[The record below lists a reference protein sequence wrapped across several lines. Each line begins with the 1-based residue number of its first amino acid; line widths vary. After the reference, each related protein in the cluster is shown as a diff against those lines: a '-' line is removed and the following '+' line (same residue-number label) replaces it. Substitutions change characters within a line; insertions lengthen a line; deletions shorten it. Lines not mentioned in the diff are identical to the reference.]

1 MHPLN
6 PAVVHRE
13 SRNPE
18 RGYHIVCYALNDEK
32 GHMPF
37 ECFEALKRTKAW
49 KAFMQRW
56 RNQAQTDPQNRQ
68 ALRALISQ
76 MTAVRSSK
84 ALPAIIGCEKAV
96 GL

>member
-1 MHPLN
+1 
-6 PAVVHRE
+6 
-13 SRNPE
+13 
-18 RGYHIVCYALNDEK
+18 
-32 GHMPF
+32 
-37 ECFEALKRTKAW
+37 
-49 KAFMQRW
+49 MQRW
-56 RNQAQTDPQNRQ
+56 RNQAQTDPQNRE